1 MPEITRE
8 RSGQLVRGVFS
19 ILLDQPEGM
28 QARDVLRRLETLIP
42 PTEFEAA
49 DYPNHPGVRR
59 YEKIVRFHT
68 IGPVKAGW
76 MVKEAGT
83 WSITPEGRS
92 AYDRYSD
99 PAEFS
104 RESGRLYRAWRR
116 QQPDTSTSIAS
127 EGEVGSE
134 EDADTTPDPLATLEE
149 AEENAWSAIAEYLSG
164 MQPYALQ
171 DLVAALLRAM
181 GYHVAWTA
189 PPGPDRGIDIVAYQ
203 DPLGTTNPRIKVQV
217 KRRAGRIAADELRS
231 FMAVLGQDEV
241 GLYVSTGGFT
251 TDAEFE
257 ARGQERRSVTLI
269 DMKKLVELW
278 IEHYDHVDEEERVL
292 LPLKPIYFLTASSE

>member
-1 MPEITRE
+1 LPEMTGE
-8 RSGQLVRGVFS
+8 RAGQLIRGVFG

-28 QARDVLRRLETLIP
+28 PARDVLRRLEDIVP
-42 PTEFEAA
+42 PTEFEAT

-76 MVKEAGT
+76 LVKEAGT

-92 AYDRYSD
+92 AYQRYTD

-104 RESGRLYRAWRR
+104 RESGRLYRVWRR
-116 QQPDTSTSIAS
+116 QQPDAS
-127 EGEVGSE
+127 APVEGEGELGSE
-134 EDADTTPDPLATLEE
+134 ETPDPLATLEE
-149 AEENAWSAIAEYLSG
+149 AEESARAAIADYLSG
-164 MQPYALQ
+164 MPPYVFQ

-181 GYHVAWTA
+181 GYHIAWTA
-189 PPGPDRGIDIVAYQ
+189 PPGPDRGVDIVAYQ
-203 DPLGTTNPRIKVQV
+203 DPLGATNPRIKVQV
-217 KRRAGRIAADELRS
+217 KRRGGRIPADELRS

-241 GLYVSTGGFT
+241 GIYVSTGGFT

-257 ARGQERRSVTLI
+257 ARGQERRRITLI
-269 DMKKLVELW
+269 DMQKLVSLW
-278 IEHYDHVDEEERVL
+278 VEHYERLTEEDRGL
-292 LPLKPIYFLTASSE
+292 FPLRPVHFLATSS